1 MARPSNATSTLR
13 PIERAVVRAALRA
26 KTPTLLLPL
35 PGCSPA
41 NMRFISALASGIDAN
56 PASGFRGQRRQRE
69 GQNIH
74 FWQSLPAHTR
84 QSLSFS
90 PACICLEN
98 DAVDKTA
105 RRPCMQREGV
115 QCEKTVA
122 DTEQPIA
129 APAWP
134 LYGTRPPLRDLCVLR
149 TVRAAGRGF
158 RAGRGH
164 SARAGAPWVGFS
176 GLETP
181 RDHATDD
188 VPSTTQLTMCH
199 RPLYERQG

>member
-1 MARPSNATSTLR
+1 MARPSNATSTSGPVLRVAFSAFSFLPFEPPPLR
-13 PIERAVVRAALRA
+13 PIERAFVRAALRA

-158 RAGRGH
+158 RAGTGH
-164 SARAGAPWVGFS
+164 SAGRCTLGRLF
-176 GLETP
+176 GLRDAARP
-181 RDHATDD
+181 RN
-188 VPSTTQLTMCH
+188 
-199 RPLYERQG
+199 